1 MMALEHGLMS
11 LETAGEKGKVSGS
24 HDLAD
29 LLRRVQEDMSE
40 LDAALE
46 LLGSSREP
54 KKRLDRAPLPAQTIP
69 IFNPATLS
77 Y

>member
-1 MMALEHGLMS
+1 MT
-11 LETAGEKGKVSGS
+11 LETAEKKGKAYGS

-29 LLRRVQEDMSE
+29 LQRRVQEDMSA

-46 LLGSSREP
+46 LLGSSRESEE
-54 KKRLDRAPLPAQTIP
+54 RLDRAPLPPQGIP